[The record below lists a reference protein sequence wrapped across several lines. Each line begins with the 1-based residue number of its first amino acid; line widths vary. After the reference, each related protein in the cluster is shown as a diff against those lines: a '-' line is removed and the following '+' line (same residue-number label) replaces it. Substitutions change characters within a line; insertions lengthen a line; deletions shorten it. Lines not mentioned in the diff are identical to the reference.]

1 MIKSI
6 SKRLLVGLGA
16 LIIVSVIIFSFDFD
30 LRFHLKVAQNTKF
43 EVFLF
48 LICLLFLFSIS
59 TKNEKF
65 QYVFESSFLFL
76 LGYMFLITIIFF
88 KDNRDDSLSWIV
100 IIFSLIIFLAWIFT
114 KKIPQKINIYLKPT
128 LLIFLSFLLIDTCN
142 MIWFISSL
150 KQIDKIQYTDEIKN
164 FDIDNAHYSI
174 YSKIDTFNVSQSDF
188 EYIEIPLP
196 KEIQENLNNYD
207 EIHINL
213 ELYFS
218 PYLKMS
224 KRDILNYNWIEK
236 FYTEY
241 LITQHT
247 EGIYYLNKK
256 TGELLDYSDIFSH

>member
-1 MIKSI
+1 
-6 SKRLLVGLGA
+6 
-16 LIIVSVIIFSFDFD
+16 
-30 LRFHLKVAQNTKF
+30 
-43 EVFLF
+43 
-48 LICLLFLFSIS
+48 
-59 TKNEKF
+59 
-65 QYVFESSFLFL
+65 
-76 LGYMFLITIIFF
+76 MFLITIIFF